1 MTTQGDETE
10 IALEAMAAFDRQEL
24 AVDECPQ
31 PWRAVASGERSVG
44 EACVQTGEAPSSTR
58 AEELASLLSPPDQEV
73 TDAILER
80 LAQARSAVGPMDVRP
95 MDVRPTELRPTELR
109 PRRWAATAAV
119 AVAFSLAASLVVWF
133 ARPAPSSPGRADLH
147 VVEGAIASYR
157 LELGG
162 TARMLGADDASPRA
176 YGPGDDFLLRAVPV
190 TNGVVAS
197 DATATATPDSSERA
211 EATPLAL
218 AVSQASDH
226 VLEFRGSIAELL
238 APGLWSIEVHLGPAE
253 ACALQTDRCVLAQ
266 VQILVVR

>member
-10 IALEAMAAFDRQEL
+10 NALEAMAAFDRQEL
-24 AVDECPQ
+24 AADECPQ
-31 PWRAVASGERSVG
+31 AWRAVASGELSVD
-44 EACVQTGEAPSSTR
+44 EACVQTGEDPSSTR
-58 AEELASLLSPPDQEV
+58 AEELASLLSPPDQKV

-80 LAQARSAVGPMDVRP
+80 LAQTRSAVRSRDVRPMDVRP
-95 MDVRPTELRPTELR
+95 MDVR

-119 AVAFSLAASLVVWF
+119 AVAFSLAAALVVWF
-133 ARPAPSSPGRADLH
+133 ARPAPSSPGRADQR
-147 VVEGAIASYR
+147 VAGGALASYR

-197 DATATATPDSSERA
+197 YATATATPDSSERA

-253 ACALQTDRCVLAQ
+253 ACASQTDRCVLAQ